1 MELKEILRPI
11 SEELSQVEGELKEQ
25 IKLIGIKHSSENH
38 KFVNRIISH
47 LFNVPGKRLRPAL
60 VLLSAKA
67 VNELQKSDIKQF
79 VKLATAIELIH
90 SASLIHDDIIDESKY
105 RRHQLTLNK
114 EFGNHIAVLVGDI
127 LYSQFFSLLISI
139 KIKNHKLYERLSQI
153 FCDITKKMCFGEI
166 FEYKIKKSRIN
177 PSFKEYLEVIE
188 NKTAS
193 LFSVSC
199 QSGGMV
205 NGADEKIS
213 TALANYGLYF
223 GLSFQIVDDYMDGDS
238 IFNFDISMIEKA
250 KEYADRAKGEIK
262 VLKERSIKKIFFN
275 LCDYVTERVKEI

>member
-1 MELKEILRPI
+1 MELKEIFRPI

-90 SASLIHDDIIDESKY
+90 SASLIHDDVIDESKY

-114 EFGNHIAVLVGDI
+114 QFGNHIAVLVGDI
-127 LYSQFFSLLISI
+127 LYSQFFSVLTSI
-139 KIKNHKLYERLSQI
+139 KTKNHKLYERLSQI

-238 IFNFDISMIEKA
+238 IFNSDISMIEKA
-250 KEYADRAKGEIK
+250 KEYAERAKGEIK
-262 VLKERSIKKIFFN
+262 VLKERPIKKIFFN
-275 LCDYVTERVKEI
+275 LCDYVTERVKET

>member
-38 KFVNRIISH
+38 KFVNRIINH

-250 KEYADRAKGEIK
+250 KEYAERAKGEIK